1 MRSATA
7 TGSLSVPSAVGEVRR
22 SGFWLTRSADGAM
35 VKALSRVRS
44 AEVRAKGRQRPR
56 STRGA
61 EALPVEARISAC
73 GDMEQGVSV
82 ENRDLAEMYRLFLL
96 EEGYAPSID
105 DDGDVRFKFE
115 GGDYF
120 VLIDRE
126 DEDYFRLVYPAF

>member
-1 MRSATA
+1 M
-7 TGSLSVPSAVGEVRR
+7 
-22 SGFWLTRSADGAM
+22 
-35 VKALSRVRS
+35 
-44 AEVRAKGRQRPR
+44 
-56 STRGA
+56 
-61 EALPVEARISAC
+61 
-73 GDMEQGVSV
+73 